1 MHPHQRLLE
10 TAAVATERAEAAQV
24 EEPLAQV
31 VAGAVLPGVL
41 SVRGVPGVVWVA
53 EEPWPLVVGAK
64 AAWRR
69 RLAWTPPSR
78 LEGR

>member
-41 SVRGVPGVVWVA
+41 SVRVVPGVVWVTEA
-53 EEPWPLVVGAK
+53 PWPPVAGVK
-64 AAWRR
+64 AAWQP

>member
-1 MHPHQRLLE
+1 M
-10 TAAVATERAEAAQV
+10 ATERAEAAQV

-31 VAGAVLPGVL
+31 AAGAVLPGVL
-41 SVRGVPGVVWVA
+41 SVLAVPGVVWVA
-53 EEPWPLVVGAK
+53 EEPWPLVAGAK

-69 RLAWTPPSR
+69 RLAWTQPLR

>member
-31 VAGAVLPGVL
+31 VAGVVLPGVL
-41 SVRGVPGVVWVA
+41 SVRGVPEVVWVA

-69 RLAWTPPSR
+69 KLAWPPPLR

>member
-1 MHPHQRLLE
+1 MHPHQPLLE
-10 TAAVATERAEAAQV
+10 TAAVATERAEAVQV
-24 EEPLAQV
+24 VEPQAQV

-53 EEPWPLVVGAK
+53 EQPWPLVVGAK

>member
-1 MHPHQRLLE
+1 MGE
-10 TAAVATERAEAAQV
+10 GATERAEAVQA

-31 VAGAVLPGVL
+31 VAGAVLPGML
-41 SVRGVPGVVWVA
+41 SVQGVPGVVWVA
-53 EEPWPLVVGAK
+53 EEPWPLVAGAK

-69 RLAWTPPSR
+69 MLAWTPPSR